1 VCVKIYLI
9 WWRFTHVA
17 AKSLGAHFFLD
28 TVYIPLQSVCPNV
41 PWRSWYT
48 GRASLVQRVLERV
61 KCKPIVITRP
71 CLNAI
76 LLLAVCRRSVFN
88 SPWLLQVQHLRS
100 TAGRIQ
106 RCAGLVRTNAYRASS
121 SRVWRRGTPP
131 RLLRRSSQ
139 STCHSLTFPLMKTFF
154 RVLMQT
160 AH

>member
-1 VCVKIYLI
+1 MWLCVCKNIFNLVKVYTCCCKIIRGSLFSGHSVYTATVRVSERSLTQLI
-9 WWRFTHVA
+9 HGPSFTGSTC
-17 AKSLGAHFFLD
+17 SL
-28 TVYIPLQSVCPNV
+28 
-41 PWRSWYT
+41 
-48 GRASLVQRVLERV
+48 LERV

-121 SRVWRRGTPP
+121 SRV
-131 RLLRRSSQ
+131 
-139 STCHSLTFPLMKTFF
+139 
-154 RVLMQT
+154 
-160 AH
+160 